1 MLLKRFSNVSSCHFS
16 FVHLASEGGG
26 KMSITR
32 QLAKNALEKQQENQ
46 SSPQNNVVDDHESL
60 SDENESYL
68 GRNGNSS

>member
-1 MLLKRFSNVSSCHFS
+1 MLLKRFSNVFSCHFS

-32 QLAKNALEKQQENQ
+32 QLAKNALQQENQ
-46 SSPQNNVVDDHESL
+46 SSSQSNVVDDHESL
-60 SDENESYL
+60 SDENESCL